1 MFFIRLLA
9 APPIDMNLESAPLF
23 FAAASHLSQQQNR
36 KGGAVMKKDIDGLV
50 MTFGIH
56 GFVLFLL
63 MLLTTSALA
72 DSNQVDFASASLARD
87 YFMALTKDQ
96 NKNWRG
102 GISSHGNT
110 VNTSWTTTTLWSD
123 GSWSQSW
130 GGYHRKSCGTVYAVP
145 TSNFILER
153 CFRYKDLGKIKE
165 GLVVAVE
172 VSIQCTNSNMGKDV
186 YLRTLRNYVESGVNV
201 PSNGKTGAGRII
213 SFKKAVRERF
223 GADGC
228 YYLEKLSGD
237 GRVYV
242 LAALDGYS

>member
-1 MFFIRLLA
+1 VRRSSFA
-9 APPIDMNLESAPLF
+9 AGAPLTTTE
-23 FAAASHLSQQQNR
+23 QE
-36 KGGAVMKKDIDGLV
+36 GGAVMKKDINGLA
-50 MTFGIH
+50 MPLGIH
-56 GFVLFLL
+56 VFVFVLL

-87 YFMALTKDQ
+87 YFMTLTKDQ

-102 GISSHGNT
+102 GISSHGST

-165 GLVVAVE
+165 GLIVAVE

-242 LAALDGYS
+242 LALGCNTQKANPNIIPQMIK

>member
-1 MFFIRLLA
+1 
-9 APPIDMNLESAPLF
+9 
-23 FAAASHLSQQQNR
+23 
-36 KGGAVMKKDIDGLV
+36 MKKRLSDQECLLRCDSKADVLK
-50 MTFGIH
+50 H
-56 GFVLFLL
+56 GKT
-63 MLLTTSALA
+63 MLLVLLTILIQSTTSKA
-72 DSNQVDFASASLARD
+72 DSNQVDFVSASAARD
-87 YFMALTKDQ
+87 YVMSLNSE

-102 GISSHGNT
+102 GISSHGST

-153 CFRYKDLGKIKE
+153 RFRYKDLGKIKE
-165 GLVVAVE
+165 GLIVAVE

-242 LAALDGYS
+242 LALGCNEKRAKKDVTPRTIQ